1 MEPMHPWWRHVRDFA
16 LVVLL
21 CASLP
26 VCFFQP
32 YFGVLMWVWIAYF
45 NPHRFTFSYMYD
57 FPIAAAVAVPTMAG
71 LLLNRK
77 FNRPLLVREN
87 LLLMALWAWFCI
99 VYVNALH
106 EPLFAGHMADAKYEL
121 LRISKILLMT
131 FVIMLV
137 TNSEKRL
144 KWLFLV
150 TSFSFGALAVK
161 GALFGLA
168 TSGQFRVFGP
178 PDTFI
183 SENNAFGLAL
193 NMSLPFFFFLS
204 RVEKNTLLRRALNV
218 GFICAL
224 ICILLTYSRGGLLG
238 LAAVLSFLAWRSK
251 YRALGAALLVTC
263 TLVIVSF
270 APPQW
275 MQRMETLR
283 QEGVDMSAQQ
293 RLVSWGTTW
302 NFAHDF
308 PLMGGS
314 FYTLPDVAIFQKYQT
329 RPLPGGHLS
338 SGPHSIY
345 FQVLGEQGFIGFAIY
360 FGLVGCC
367 LVTLR
372 RLRRRTVTI
381 PELQWISVYADIMTG
396 SILGFLVSGAFLG
409 FADFDLYYQI
419 VASVC
424 ILKVLFYRQA
434 AAYGAVRVP
443 APAVLQPGEEFA

>member
-1 MEPMHPWWRHVRDFA
+1 MEIHLWRRQMRDFA
-16 LVVLL
+16 LLVLL

-45 NPHRFTFSYMYD
+45 NPHRFTFGYMYD

-71 LLLNRK
+71 LLLNRR

-87 LLLMALWAWFCI
+87 LLLIALWLWFCI
-99 VYVNALH
+99 VYVNASH
-106 EPLFAGHMADAKYEL
+106 EPFFAGHMADAKYEL
-121 LRISKILLMT
+121 VRISKILLMT

-150 TSFSFGALAVK
+150 TSFSFGALALK
-161 GALFGLA
+161 GAIFGAA
-168 TSGQFRVFGP
+168 TGGQFRVFGP

-183 SENNAFGLAL
+183 AENNAFGLAL
-193 NMSLPFFFFLS
+193 NMSLPFFYFLG
-204 RVEKNTLLRRALNV
+204 RTEKNTLLRRALNI
-218 GFICAL
+218 GFVAAL

-238 LAAVLSFLAWRSK
+238 LTAVLAFLAWRSK
-251 YRALGAALLVTC
+251 YRTLGAILLVTC
-263 TLVIVSF
+263 TLVVVSF

-275 MQRMETLR
+275 VQRMETLR

-302 NFAHDF
+302 NFVQDF

-314 FYTLPDVAIFQKYQT
+314 FYALPDVAIFQKYQT

-360 FGLVGCC
+360 FGLVACC
-367 LVTLR
+367 LLTLW
-372 RLRRRTVTI
+372 RLRRRTISI
-381 PELQWISVYADIMTG
+381 PQLQWISVYADIMTG

-409 FADFDLYYQI
+409 FADFDLYYQV

-424 ILKVLFYRQA
+424 VLKVMFYREA
-434 AAYGAVRVP
+434 AAYRAAPVP
-443 APAVLQPGEEFA
+443 ERAVLRPEEEFA